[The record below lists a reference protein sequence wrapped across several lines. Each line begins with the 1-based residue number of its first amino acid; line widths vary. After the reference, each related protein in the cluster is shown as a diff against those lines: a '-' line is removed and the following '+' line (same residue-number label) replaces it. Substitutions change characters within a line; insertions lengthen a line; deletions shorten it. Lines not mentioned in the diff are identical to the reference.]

1 MEYLFVYAPGVAQYI
16 IWHTLWNQM
25 GVQESIKYL
34 FTFAFWV
41 VEYYAGQNATT
52 APPTHNVYFCKLVLK

>member
-1 MEYLFVYAPGVAQYI
+1 
-16 IWHTLWNQM
+16 M
-25 GVQESIKYL
+25 GIQEWIKYL
-34 FTFAFWV
+34 FTFAFGV